1 MAKNCFFF
9 SKAGKWILCSLKSP
23 QPLCLAAGR
32 FFQVRSLW
40 GWILALHFFRGEL
53 AFVPP
58 LSHPVH
64 SILVDTGYLCQ
75 KWCFSYFCGWVRIHH
90 QALALCGCCWW
101 CWCWRWWW
109 WAMLMRLRKVLMMF
123 SNRGWIACDGLIFFR
138 CRWCV
143 PFVMVILALKVL
155 LMTDSEH
162 VKVTRCCDFWLWTK
176 MMCRFTADDAW
187 KKAHNLHLHPN
198 LQGSPRKHRK
208 TTFWGLWGE
217 PSTITSRPT
226 NHYAWKQRFLEP
238 ENWRLQVGP
247 APCKVC
253 STFVFILRLTQ
264 EAPEAPP
271 EELLKVG
278 WENLSFW
285 WPSIGSLGWRLNILV
300 RSHLVG
306 RFWL

>member
-1 MAKNCFFF
+1 MNIMFIEISSASMFGSRQVFSGEIFVRLDSSAAFF
-9 SKAGKWILCSLKSP
+9 SRWTGFRSPALTSCSFYF
-23 QPLCLAAGR
+23 GR
-32 FFQVRSLW
+32 YRISVPEMVFFIFLWVGPNPPSGIGSLW
-40 GWILALHFFRGEL
+40 
-53 AFVPP
+53 V
-58 LSHPVH
+58 
-64 SILVDTGYLCQ
+64 LVVL
-75 KWCFSYFCGWVRIHH
+75 V
-90 QALALCGCCWW
+90 LV
-101 CWCWRWWW
+101 RWWW

-123 SNRGWIACDGLIFFR
+123 SNRGWIAWRWFFFR

-143 PFVMVILALKVL
+143 PFVMVIQQLSKCCWWQILN
-155 LMTDSEH
+155 MWPS
-162 VKVTRCCDFWLWTK
+162 RCCDFWLWTK

-226 NHYAWKQRFLEP
+226 NHYPWKQRFLEP

-264 EAPEAPP
+264 EAPEAP
-271 EELLKVG
+271 EELR
-278 WENLSFW
+278 
-285 WPSIGSLGWRLNILV
+285 RLD
-300 RSHLVG
+300 G
-306 RFWL
+306 RIWASDGQA

>member
-1 MAKNCFFF
+1 MA
-9 SKAGKWILCSLKSP
+9 I
-23 QPLCLAAGR
+23 R
-32 FFQVRSLW
+32 
-40 GWILALHFFRGEL
+40 
-53 AFVPP
+53 
-58 LSHPVH
+58 
-64 SILVDTGYLCQ
+64 
-75 KWCFSYFCGWVRIHH
+75 
-90 QALALCGCCWW
+90 
-101 CWCWRWWW
+101 
-109 WAMLMRLRKVLMMF
+109 AMLMRLRKVLMMF
-123 SNRGWIACDGLIFFR
+123 SNRGCCLWWFDR

-143 PFVMVILALKVL
+143 PSNGHPCSQSAADDRFW
-155 LMTDSEH
+155 T
-162 VKVTRCCDFWLWTK
+162 CDLHAAAMRLWTK

-226 NHYAWKQRFLEP
+226 NHYPWKQRFLEP

-264 EAPEAPP
+264 EAPEAP